1 MTLSGAKTGRA
12 GIFSGWGGD
21 MTGSKTPFTT
31 ISATG
36 NPNIDGVLSNNAWSG
51 GALTYAFPATR
62 ADYDYDDLSG
72 SFFPV
77 SPQQVAAAL
86 FIMEQSSGNAADDGF
101 SLEGFTLL
109 DLRRGSPTDA
119 TLRFA
124 GTDTANPT
132 AFAFYPGPSSVSGDI
147 WFGDGYAG
155 TDFDYL
161 KPKAGNYAWHTLV
174 HELGH
179 ALGLKHGHEAEMNA
193 ALPRGMDSVEF
204 TVMTYKAY
212 IGASVEDG
220 YSYGAYDAP
229 QTFMALDI
237 AALQTMYGADY
248 SVMSGDTVYR
258 WTPKTGATI
267 IDGQTTISPGAN
279 KIFAT
284 LWDGGGR
291 DTFDLTAYKTNLSID
306 LRAGGFSVFDKAQLA
321 DLGGG
326 PNGGHARGNIF
337 NALLHDGNTASLI
350 ENVNAGSGNDRIVGN
365 EVANFLAGNGG
376 KDTLFGLNGD
386 DILMGGAGADALD
399 GGNGLDT
406 ASYLDATAGITASLL
421 KPSGNKGF
429 AAGDTFKSIENI
441 IGSAFAD
448 TLTGDNAA
456 NRLDGSKGNDRLIGG
471 NGNDTLIGGAGSDIL
486 TGGAGA
492 DTFVYASWTESQTAT
507 KLRDTITDFS
517 SSSGD
522 RIDLSGI
529 DANLLLDGVQ
539 HFSFIGASTFTKTGG
554 ELRFASLKS
563 TTYVYGDL
571 DGDGKSDLVLYFDD
585 RLTLQA
591 GDFIV

>member
-1 MTLSGAKTGRA
+1 
-12 GIFSGWGGD
+12 
-21 MTGSKTPFTT
+21 MTGTKTPSTT
-31 ISATG
+31 IAPTG
-36 NPNIDGVLSNNAWSG
+36 NPNIDGILSNNAWSG
-51 GALTYAFPATR
+51 GVLTYAFPTAR
-62 ADYDYDDLSG
+62 SDYAYDDGSA

-77 SPQQVAAAL
+77 STQPIGAAL
-86 FIMEQSSGNAADDGF
+86 FAMEQSSGNAVDDGF

-109 DLRRGSPTDA
+109 DLRRGNTADA

-124 GTDTANPT
+124 GSDVANPT
-132 AFAFYPGPSSVSGDI
+132 AFAFYPGAEDVSGDI

-155 TDFDYL
+155 TDLDYL
-161 KPKAGNYAWHTLV
+161 KPKPGNYAWHTLI

-179 ALGLKHGHEAEMNA
+179 ALGLKHGHEAEVNA
-193 ALPRGMDSVEF
+193 ALPRAMDSVEF
-204 TVMTYKAY
+204 TVMTYKAF
-212 IGASVEDG
+212 IGASVDAG
-220 YSYGAYDAP
+220 YSYGANDAP

-248 SVMSGDTVYR
+248 SVMSGDTTYR
-258 WTPKTGATI
+258 WTPKSGVTV
-267 IDGQTTISPGAN
+267 IDGQTAIAPGAN
-279 KIFAT
+279 TIFAT

-306 LRAGGFSVFDKAQLA
+306 LRAGGFSVFDRAQLA

-350 ENVNAGSGNDRIVGN
+350 ENVKAGAGNDRIVGN
-365 EVANFLAGNGG
+365 EVANLLSGNAG
-376 KDTLFGLNGD
+376 KDTLFGLSGND
-386 DILMGGAGADALD
+386 TLLGGAGADALD
-399 GGNGLDT
+399 GGSGLDT
-406 ASYLDATAGITASLL
+406 ASYLDATAGVTASLL
-421 KPSGNKGF
+421 KPSANKGF
-429 AAGDTFKSIENI
+429 AAGDTFKSIENLT
-441 IGSAFAD
+441 GSAFAD
-448 TLTGDNAA
+448 TLTGDAAA
-456 NRLDGSKGNDRLIGG
+456 NRLDGDKGNDRLSGG

-492 DTFVYASWTESQTAT
+492 DTFVYASWTESQTGT

-554 ELRFASLKS
+554 ELRTTMLKS

-571 DGDGKSDLVLYFDD
+571 DGDGQPDLALTFDH
-585 RLTLQA
+585 RLTFQSS
-591 GDFIV
+591 DFIV

>member
-1 MTLSGAKTGRA
+1 
-12 GIFSGWGGD
+12 
-21 MTGSKTPFTT
+21 MTGIKTPSTT
-31 ISATG
+31 ILATG
-36 NPNIDGVLSNNAWSG
+36 NANIDGILSNDAWSG
-51 GALTYAFPATR
+51 GVLTYAFPTSR
-62 ADYDYDDLSG
+62 TDYDYDDDGDVLG
-72 SFFPV
+72 SFSPV
-77 SPQQVAAAL
+77 SQQQVGAAL

-109 DLRRGSPTDA
+109 DMRRGNPADA

-124 GTDTANPT
+124 GSDAANPT

-147 WFGDGYAG
+147 WFGDEYAG
-155 TDFDYL
+155 TDLDYL

-179 ALGLKHGHEAEMNA
+179 ALGLKHGHEAEENA
-193 ALPRGMDSVEF
+193 ALPRNVDSVEF

-212 IGASVEDG
+212 IGASLDG
-220 YSYGAYDAP
+220 YTYGPYDAP

-258 WTPKTGATI
+258 WTPKAGVTI
-267 IDGQTTISPGAN
+267 IDGQTAISPGAN
-279 KIFAT
+279 TIFAT
-284 LWDGGGR
+284 LWDGGGK

-337 NALLHDGNTASLI
+337 NAFLHDGNTASLI
-350 ENVNAGSGNDRIVGN
+350 ENVRAGSGNDRIVGN
-365 EVANFLAGNGG
+365 EIANVLSGNAG
-376 KDTLFGLNGD
+376 KDTILALNGN
-386 DILMGGAGADALD
+386 DILIGGAGADLLD
-399 GGNGLDT
+399 GGNGIDT
-406 ASYLDATAGITASLL
+406 ASYLDATGAVTASLL
-421 KPSGNKGF
+421 KPGGNKGF
-429 AAGDTFKSIENI
+429 AAGDTFRSIENLN
-441 IGSAFAD
+441 GSTFAD

-456 NRLDGSKGNDRLIGG
+456 NRIDGGKGNDRLSGG
-471 NGNDTLIGGAGSDIL
+471 NGNDILIGGAGSDIL

-492 DTFVYASWTESQTAT
+492 DTFVYVSWTESQTAV
-507 KLRDTITDFS
+507 KQRDTITDFS
-517 SSSGD
+517 AGGGD

-539 HFSFIGASTFTKTGG
+539 HFRFIGTSAFSSTGG
-554 ELRFASLKS
+554 ELRTTTLKS
-563 TTYVYGDL
+563 TTTVYGDL
-571 DGDGKSDLVLYFDD
+571 NGDGTPDLAIYFDD
-585 RLTLQA
+585 RLSLHT